1 MIDIPINLKNIT
13 PQSPRSIDYQLANY
27 RQDRRQRLLQALT
40 TVALTG
46 CSVTAELCELMEK
59 NLGLM
64 PGNHSVRNAF
74 TNDLPEA
81 GLAIT
86 EAQHFIGPSKL
97 GLTRLTDIGRKACAE
112 MSLKPVDSEWDQM
125 IRGHSGLQF
134 PRHTL
139 GVLAFTY
146 QARRYGWNVVLLPY
160 TGTPVEPDLLVIQKD
175 DDPIYVEF
183 ETRARSRDE
192 KWYKNRRWN
201 TYVAVA
207 TFTAAMRKALVLE
220 CKEVPVRGFATDL
233 QTLTQREML
242 ESPGT
247 LWLEKWGCW

>member
-1 MIDIPINLKNIT
+1 MTDIPINLKNIS

-27 RQDRRQRLLQALT
+27 RQDRRQRLLQALA
-40 TVALTG
+40 TVALTSY
-46 CSVTAELCELMEK
+46 SVTAELCELMEK

-74 TNDLPEA
+74 TKDLPGA

-97 GLTRLTDIGRKACAE
+97 GLTRLTDIGRKVCAE
-112 MSLKPVDSEWDQM
+112 MGLKPVDAEWDQM
-125 IRGHSGLQF
+125 IRGHNGLQF

-139 GVLAFTY
+139 GVLALAC
-146 QARRYGWNVVLLPY
+146 QARRYGWTVVLLPY
-160 TGTPVEPDLLVIQKD
+160 TGTPVEPDLLVTEKD
-175 DDPIYVEF
+175 NEPIYVEF

-207 TFTAAMRKALVLE
+207 TFTPAMRKALVLE

-233 QTLTQREML
+233 QTLTQQER
-242 ESPGT
+242 PGLPDT
-247 LWLEKWGCW
+247 LWQEKWGRW